1 MMMLLWM
8 CLMTLVITSQHVNSK
23 VITINTNGGS
33 DNTTCCID
41 GECDCSSLSTALTNI
56 TNDTV
61 INITSESVTLE
72 EHIVMGSGDNIT
84 IIGNGV
90 TIMCN
95 YSGIVELTCS
105 KVCTNI
111 VIEGITW
118 DRCGGHNLPTAVL
131 LDTVTNV
138 SLRNCIFQYSQVQAV
153 KINTV
158 YGSVIIDNCS
168 FVFNVRGLEI
178 LKSNR
183 SSDLVGVNV
192 LIYNSNFSSNGD
204 SRYITNDNT
213 GLYVHEGRTPTVWSI
228 AIFKT
233 VFSFNVLAV
242 YLNLTGGNITLTEVL
257 VHDNLKWYPVFY
269 LNFDGYHHQTTIL
282 SILSSLFI
290 VNHNAVL
297 QINAEN
303 GITTLIKNSAFI
315 ENQSDFDPIIDL
327 HVTSSLYGLDNCSL
341 ILIDVQVTEN
351 VFTPKYSI
359 ESMGIFSAQI
369 QCTTTK
375 LVMKQVSVTSNVY
388 PSHGGVVYIKNNLK
402 LESHQVNI
410 SESVFANN
418 TSLRGSTIYID
429 QIQSGY
435 LDITSDFSIRK
446 SVFDRNLAQ
455 NNVIYIKI
463 SGPPFQNTLAYF
475 EKLNFT
481 NNYGSCIFLTQL
493 CQLSFEEDV
502 LFENNTADN
511 GPALYLDQTSTI
523 TINKGANVQFIN
535 NSAALHGGAIF
546 IEYQCDYQNSF
557 PVIFYGA
564 LKASFINN
572 IAGLGPNAIYFSVF
586 KYCNLIVNSSDTGSI
601 MHVPYQFNY
610 SQIINGTLT
619 HVPTDYNY
627 TWLNVTQFP
636 VVTSPHQLKLYGD
649 DIQLINNNTYFVGN
663 KVLGRPV
670 TFHGIVLDYFD
681 KPAEVTRFHLT
692 CIYCSSNWSLL
703 NTFLSVDNV
712 SPLNVILVGEEVVN
726 NFNVTLNLRSS
737 INNIYNLIDVT
748 LIVELVPCP
757 VHPGYYYSD
766 TSKGCVCYH
775 HDVVECYEGYNEI
788 KRGYWFGVV
797 NGIVTTSLCPSQ
809 YCKFANRRKTR
820 DGYFELPDTVDN
832 QCEHHRAGTACGECS
847 TGYTLAYD
855 SSDCISIDHCSTG
868 MTVLVVV
875 LTCLYWI
882 AVVVG
887 VFILMY
893 FNFQL
898 SLGYLYGIVYYYS
911 LTDILLNYNPYISRY
926 AIQFVN
932 IQSGFVQLTPQ
943 VLRQFCLVEGM
954 TTIDQ
959 LFIHSFH
966 AGAVLTLLLALVLV
980 TRYSRK
986 VSAFIRRCIIRILC
1000 LLLLLVYTSL
1010 SSTLLQPL
1018 RPLTFTGIKEVYTNS
1033 SPNFEY
1039 FRGRHMLY
1047 GIVALF
1053 CEVVVVIGVP
1063 MLLLLE
1069 KLFNRKVNLVKLKP
1083 ILDQF
1088 KGCYKDKYHWFA
1100 CYYMICRQVI
1110 MVQIMVLGSDESD
1123 YYSMLLQTTC
1133 VIIAAIHIWLQPY
1146 KNKFLNLFDGII
1158 LVLIVLIVN
1167 INTFDLPPS
1176 VTTDLVLV
1184 LVILPLVVLCAAGII
1199 KKIKSLR
1206 RRRRHH
1212 YVAINEESDEDD
1224 DQNAMR

>member
-1 MMMLLWM
+1 MMLLWM
-8 CLMTLVITSQHVNSK
+8 CLITLIITSQHVHSK

-33 DNTTCCID
+33 DNTTCCVD

-56 TNDTV
+56 TNNTV
-61 INITSESVTLE
+61 INITSESISLDDAVEL
-72 EHIVMGSGDNIT
+72 GSSNLNNIT
-84 IIGNGV
+84 IAGNGAS
-90 TIMCN
+90 ILCN
-95 YSGIVELTCS
+95 NNGSVYCDSCDNML
-105 KVCTNI
+105 
-111 VIEGITW
+111 IEGITW
-118 DRCGGHNLPTAVL
+118 DRCGIPGTVPAGLTIHNNA
-131 LDTVTNV
+131 NV
-138 SLRNCIFQYSQVQAV
+138 SLLSCTFQNSQIRAVTLQNILGYVIVEKCNFLSNNNSSLSVGGGTGYNIDIVISDTIISGNQISYYSVVDIVSTGILCSLTLKNVSISNNAV
-153 KINTV
+153 YKDFRASLDSVSGVFSSRLQCDVTKIDMVHVIVDSNVCKYDEGSAVYIASNAANISINDSKFTNNTSV
-158 YGSVIIDNCS
+158 LGSVIYFDFKYASGEYATLYNTTITGCTFDNNLADHS
-168 FVFNVRGLEI
+168 NVYVDGHRVPALSVKVY
-178 LKSNR
+178 LK
-183 SSDLVGVNV
+183 G
-192 LIYNSNFSSNGD
+192 SNFSN
-204 SRYITNDNT
+204 
-213 GLYVHEGRTPTVWSI
+213 
-228 AIFKT
+228 
-233 VFSFNVLAV
+233 
-242 YLNLTGGNITLTEVL
+242 
-257 VHDNLKWYPVFY
+257 
-269 LNFDGYHHQTTIL
+269 NFGV
-282 SILSSLFI
+282 SLFLTKC
-290 VNHNAVL
+290 NLVL
-297 QINAEN
+297 S
-303 GITTLIKNSAFI
+303 G
-315 ENQSDFDPIIDL
+315 D
-327 HVTSSLYGLDNCSL
+327 
-341 ILIDVQVTEN
+341 ILFV
-351 VFTPKYSI
+351 
-359 ESMGIFSAQI
+359 
-369 QCTTTK
+369 
-375 LVMKQVSVTSNVY
+375 
-388 PSHGGVVYIKNNLK
+388 
-402 LESHQVNI
+402 
-410 SESVFANN
+410 
-418 TSLRGSTIYID
+418 
-429 QIQSGY
+429 
-435 LDITSDFSIRK
+435 
-446 SVFDRNLAQ
+446 
-455 NNVIYIKI
+455 
-463 SGPPFQNTLAYF
+463 
-475 EKLNFT
+475 
-481 NNYGSCIFLTQL
+481 
-493 CQLSFEEDV
+493 
-502 LFENNTADN
+502 NNTAN
-511 GPALYLDQTSTI
+511 SGPALYLDMLSTAMI
-523 TINKGANVQFIN
+523 DDGANLLFVN
-535 NSAALHGGAIF
+535 NSAVSEGGAIF
-546 IEYQCDYQNSF
+546 VELSHDCLQNYSIFSF
-557 PVIFYGA
+557 SSDAEAEV
-564 LKASFINN
+564 SFVNN
-572 IAGLGPNAIYFSVF
+572 IAEDGPNAIYFSVF
-586 KYCNLIVNSSDTGSI
+586 KYCNLIVNSSDTSSI

-649 DIQLINNNTYFVGN
+649 DIQLISNNTYFVGN
-663 KVLGRPV
+663 KFFGRPV

-681 KPAEVTRFHLT
+681 KPAEVTRFRLT

-726 NFNVTLNLRSS
+726 NFNVILNLRSS
-737 INNIYNLIDVT
+737 VNSIYNLIDVI

-775 HDVVECYEGYNEI
+775 HDMVECYEGYNEI

-797 NGIVTTSLCPSQ
+797 NGIVTTTLCPSQ
-809 YCKFANRRKTR
+809 YCTFANRRKTR
-820 DGYFELPDTVDN
+820 DGYCELPDTVDD
-832 QCEHHRAGTACGECS
+832 QCEHHRTGTACGECS
-847 TGYTLAYD
+847 PGYTLAYD
-855 SSDCISIDHCSTG
+855 SSDCISIDYCSTG

-911 LTDILLNYNPYISRY
+911 LTDILLNYNPYISTY

-943 VLRQFCLVEGM
+943 VLRQFCLAKGM

-980 TRYSRK
+980 TRFSRK

-1010 SSTLLQPL
+1010 SSTLLQTL
-1018 RPLTFTGIKEVYTNS
+1018 RPLTYTGIKEVYTNS
-1033 SPNFEY
+1033 SPNIEY

-1063 MLLLLE
+1063 MLLLVE
-1069 KLFNRKVNLVKLKP
+1069 KLLNRKVNLVKLKP

-1088 KGCYKDKYHWFA
+1088 KGCYKDKYRWFA

-1110 MVQIMVLGSDESD
+1110 MVQMMVLGTDESD

-1224 DQNAMR
+1224 DQNAMRNVQNDRNPYHQIQEPLLEVSAEVNN